1 MSPFTK
7 WAYVAVQP
15 FLDDAGIDT
24 IQLLQDDFVQFGVNP
39 ELADQVRGDKNSN
52 AAGFTP

>member
-39 ELADQVRGDKNSN
+39 ELADQVRGDQNSN